1 MYSSTNLKRIY
12 KPRKTRN

>member
-1 MYSSTNLKRIY
+1 MYSSTNLKRVY